1 MTTRP
6 ARLTA
11 VCVFC
16 GSSSGNDRAYAE
28 GARRLGAEFA
38 TRDITLVYGGGH
50 VGLMGVV
57 ADAALGAGGRV
68 VGVMPRHLVE
78 REIAHRGLSTLHVVE
93 TMHERKQLMADLSDA
108 FVLMPGGF
116 GSWDEF
122 CEIITWSQLGLHP
135 KPYGILNVLDY
146 YAPFLAMMEHA
157 VREGFVR
164 ASHRETIVVADDVVS
179 LLEQL
184 THAPAMAES
193 KWTSVDRR

>member
-1 MTTRP
+1 MTPRP
-6 ARLTA
+6 GRLTA

-16 GSSSGNDRAYAE
+16 GSSSGNDPAYAE
-28 GARRLGAEFA
+28 GARHLGAALA

-122 CEIITWSQLGLHP
+122 CEIITWSQLGLHA
-135 KPYGILNVLDY
+135 KPSGILDVLDY

-164 ASHRETIVVADDVVS
+164 ASHRETIVVADDAVS

-184 THAPAMAES
+184 ARAPAMAES